1 MGKFR
6 FTGLSTP
13 LGGVDWEY
21 KDDDREIA
29 RRTLNLLE
37 DRRMLW
43 KDFSME
49 IEEQC
54 VASADRMRSE
64 LGTLINTPGIGDT
77 LESRLKL
84 MRQIF
89 RDFMSEVGSPDDRW
103 RHPHHPMGTDPL
115 SMALG
120 RLRAL
125 MGVQVGLLAAE
136 YDLDV
141 SDELASIVPD
151 QSGWF
156 FEKFK

>member
-1 MGKFR
+1 
-6 FTGLSTP
+6 
-13 LGGVDWEY
+13 
-21 KDDDREIA
+21 
-29 RRTLNLLE
+29 
-37 DRRMLW
+37 MLW

-54 VASADRMRSE
+54 VASADRTRSE
-64 LGTLINTPGIGDT
+64 LGILMNTPGIGDA
-77 LESRLKL
+77 LEARLKL
-84 MRQIF
+84 LRQLF
-89 RDFMSEVGSPDDRW
+89 RDFMSEVGPTDDRW
-103 RHPHHPMGTDPL
+103 RYSHHPMGTDPL

-125 MGVQVGLLAAE
+125 VGVQIGTLAAE